1 MVTDREAG
9 HFLCEPDTPGG
20 NGGSA
25 GCYYLSDT
33 MSLHAEC
40 NTWELK
46 ICHTLNKLTYPIT
59 YPTKFRIFEKYN
71 KQLSSVLTCT
81 ARVTNVVAGKF

>member
-1 MVTDREAG
+1 MVMDREAG

-20 NGGSA
+20 SA
-25 GCYYLSDT
+25 GCYYLNDT
-33 MSLHAEC
+33 PSLRAEC

-46 ICHTLNKLTYPIT
+46 TCHTLQKLTYPIT
-59 YPTKFRIFEKYN
+59 YPIKSRIFEKYN

-81 ARVTNVVAGKF
+81 ARVAKVVVGKF